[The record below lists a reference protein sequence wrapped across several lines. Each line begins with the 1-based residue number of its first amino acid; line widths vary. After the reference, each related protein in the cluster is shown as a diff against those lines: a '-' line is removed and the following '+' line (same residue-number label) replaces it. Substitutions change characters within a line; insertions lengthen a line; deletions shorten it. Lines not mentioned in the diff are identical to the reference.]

1 MPTPLRH
8 RMRLARRGVG
18 YVVAIVLVCMA
29 VTLGVASQLLPLV
42 DRHPDRVAA
51 WLSVRAGRPV
61 AFDHVETSWTRR
73 GPLLRLDGLRIGE
86 GGGVRIGQA
95 EVLVSMYAG
104 LLPGHS
110 FTELRLR
117 GLSLTLQRA
126 DDGVWSVRG
135 LPGQQGDSDPL
146 ANLEGLGE
154 LQVIGGRLAIVAPS
168 LGWNA
173 QLPSIDLRLRVD
185 GDRVRAGTRIRA
197 RNDGEPLRAAID
209 FDRRRGDGRAY
220 LRAEPADLADWSPLL
235 RYAGVR
241 VDGGRGRSETWLNL
255 HGHRVVMATSRLQL
269 RQVALSGE
277 PQETGNAR
285 PQAAF
290 EQVEGLLRWRLRSG
304 GWRFD
309 APLLRVGARTQPQKL
324 DGLLLAGG
332 DQYAMRAARLEA
344 APLLSVLALSDR
356 IDPGLRDWLTRARPE
371 LRVSNLALSGRRG
384 GAMRA
389 QGHLDGVRFAAAGH
403 APGLDGLAG
412 DFFGDGEGFALTLDH
427 EAALRFDWPSGFGV
441 AHDVKLDGRI
451 AGWREGEGWRVG
463 TPSLR
468 IDGGDYAASVRGG
481 LWFQNDGT
489 RPWIDLAAD
498 LDPAPVPVAK
508 KFWVRSKMSK
518 AALDWLDTALQGGT
532 VRDGHAIASGDLDD
546 WPFEHDNGRFEAT
559 GRIVGGQ
566 IRFSEEWPAV
576 DRLDADV
583 AFIANGFSLRGRGAL
598 AGVEVGKLEAGIADF
613 GESNL
618 TVKAEGAAGA
628 DKLLAMLR
636 QSPLQKEHGDTLAN
650 LEASGPA
657 RVGFDLLQPLHHG
670 NAAAKRMRGTVELQG
685 VKLAD
690 KRFDLAFDGVR
701 GAASYDD
708 HGFDADKLRVMHAGQ
723 PGALSLRAGG
733 GVRDPNQV
741 FEAEMT
747 ASLAATELLDR
758 APEMAWLK
766 PYVEGRSQWT
776 VGVAIPKGSGAN
788 AAPTRLR
795 LRSDL
800 TGTALKLPAPLDK
813 PAGQALATTISAPLP
828 LGSGMIDVAFGKRL
842 ALRARSSGKQTGV
855 RVALGSDSVDGAP
868 PASGLVAIGRTPTLD
883 AMDWIALT
891 SRGSGEND
899 LPLRHIDIAADH
911 LRLLGSDFPATRMQL
926 APAGSAVA
934 VTLEGSALAGAVMVP
949 KAQGAAVV
957 GRLSR
962 LYWRAAAPGANG
974 ANAATSAATPADE
987 VDPASVPPL
996 TLDVDDLRFADAQL
1010 GEAKLRTQPVA
1021 GGLRI
1026 DQLQLRAPKQK
1037 IDISGDWLG
1046 RGAAARTRL
1055 NAGVDSGDFGG
1066 LLDDLGMKGR
1076 MRGGEGRVTLDAAW
1090 PGSPAAFALA
1100 NVQGGMKASIR
1111 NGQLLEVDPGAGR
1124 VLGLLSIA
1132 QLPRRLMFDF
1142 RDFFDKGFG
1151 FNRIEGSVAIGGGSA
1166 RTDDMLID
1174 GPAAEIKIRGDTDL
1188 RAQRFDQT
1196 IDVRP
1201 KSGNLLTVVGAVAG
1215 GPIGAAVGA
1224 AANAV
1229 LGKPLGGVG
1238 AKTYR
1243 VTGPW
1248 KEPKV
1253 EVIDR
1258 EQPRA
1263 DNVPSG
1269 SGGP

>member
-8 RMRLARRGVG
+8 RMRLARRGIG
-18 YVVAIVLVCMA
+18 YVVAVVLVCMA
-29 VTLGVASQLLPLV
+29 VTLGVASQLLPLAE
-42 DRHPDRVAA
+42 RHPDRIAA
-51 WLSVRAGRPV
+51 WLSERAGRPV
-61 AFDHVETSWTRR
+61 AFDHVETAWTRR

-86 GGGVRIGQA
+86 GEGVRIGRA

-104 LLPGHS
+104 LLPGYS

-135 LPGQQGDSDPL
+135 LPGQQGDGDPL
-146 ANLEGLGE
+146 DNLEGLGE

-173 QLPSIDLRLRVD
+173 QLPHIDLRLRVD

-197 RNDGEPLRAAID
+197 RSDGEPLRAAID
-209 FDRRRGDGRAY
+209 FDRKRGNGRAY
-220 LRAEPADLADWSPLL
+220 LRADPADLADWSPLL

-241 VDGGRGRSETWLNL
+241 VDGGQGRSETWLDL
-255 HGHRVVMATSRLQL
+255 HRHRVVMATSRLQL
-269 RQVALSGE
+269 RQIALSGE
-277 PQETGNAR
+277 PQTAGGAR

-309 APLLRVGARTQPQKL
+309 APLLRVGTRARPQKL

-332 DQYAMRAARLEA
+332 NDYVVRAARLEA
-344 APLLSVLALSDR
+344 APLLSALALSDR
-356 IDPGLRDWLTRARPE
+356 LEPGLRQWLIRARPD
-371 LRVSNLALSGRRG
+371 LRVSKLALSGQRG
-384 GAMRA
+384 GAVRA
-389 QGHLDGVRFAAAGH
+389 QGHLDGMRFAADGH
-403 APGLDGLAG
+403 APGLDGLVG
-412 DFFGDGEGFALTLDH
+412 DFFGDGEGFVLALDRN
-427 EAALRFDWPSGFGV
+427 AALRFDWPSGFGV
-441 AHDVKLDGRI
+441 VHDVKLDGRI
-451 AGWREGEGWRVG
+451 AGWREGAGWRIG
-463 TPSLR
+463 TPALR

-546 WPFEHDNGRFEAT
+546 WPFEHQDGRFEAT
-559 GRIVGGQ
+559 GHIVGGQ
-566 IRFSEEWPAV
+566 IRFSEEWPAI

-583 AFIANGFSLRGRGAL
+583 AFVANGFSLQGRGAL
-598 AGVEVGKLEAGIADF
+598 AGVEVGRLEAGIADF

-618 TVKAEGAAGA
+618 TVKAESAAGA
-628 DKLLAMLR
+628 DRLLAILR
-636 QSPLQKEHGDTLAN
+636 QSPLQKEHGETLAN

-657 RVGFDLLQPLHHG
+657 RVSFDLLQPLHHG
-670 NAAAKRMRGTVELQG
+670 NAASKHMRGTVELQG
-685 VKLAD
+685 ARLAD

-701 GAASYDD
+701 GAASYND
-708 HGFDADKLRVMHAGQ
+708 HGFDADKLRVTHAGQ
-723 PGALSLRAGG
+723 PGTLSLRAGG
-733 GVRDPNQV
+733 GVRDPNQT

-747 ASLAATELLDR
+747 ASVAATELLDR
-758 APEMAWLK
+758 APELAWLK
-766 PYVEGRSQWT
+766 PYVDGRSPWT

-800 TGTALKLPAPLDK
+800 TGTTLKLPAPLDK

-828 LGSGMIDVAFGKRL
+828 LGSGVVDVAFGKRL
-842 ALRARSSGKQTGV
+842 ALRAHGSGKQTGV
-855 RVALGSDSVDGAP
+855 RVVLGSDSVDGAP
-868 PASGLVAIGRTPTLD
+868 PASGLVVTGRTPALD
-883 AMDWIALT
+883 AIDWIALT
-891 SRGSGEND
+891 SRGDGGED
-899 LPLRHIDIAADH
+899 ALPLRRIDVTADH
-911 LRLLGSDFPATRMQL
+911 LRLIGGDFPATRMQL
-926 APAGSAVA
+926 APAGGAVA
-934 VTLEGSALAGAVMVP
+934 VTMEGDALAGAVMVP
-949 KAQGAAVV
+949 KAKGAAVA

-962 LYWRAAAPGANG
+962 LHWRAAPKASD
-974 ANAATSAATPADE
+974 ANAAPADE

-996 TLDVDDLRFADAQL
+996 ALDVDDLRFADAQL

-1026 DQLQLRAPKQK
+1026 EQLQLRAPKQK
-1037 IDISGDWLG
+1037 IDITGDWLG

-1076 MRGGEGRVTLDAAW
+1076 MRGGEGQVTVDAAW

-1100 NVQGGMKASIR
+1100 NVQGGMKASVR
-1111 NGQLLEVDPGAGR
+1111 SGQLLEVEPGAGR

-1151 FNRIEGSVAIGGGSA
+1151 FNRIEGSVVIGGGSA
-1166 RTDDMLID
+1166 RTEDMLID
-1174 GPAAEIKIRGDTDL
+1174 GPAAEIKIRGNTDL
-1188 RAQRFDQT
+1188 RAQQFDQT

-1258 EQPRA
+1258 EQPHA
-1263 DNVPSG
+1263 ENAPSG
-1269 SGGP
+1269 GGAP